1 MRTNP
6 PFVPLRLLAAGAL
19 ALGCA
24 DTVTAGAA
32 RDAPAACFEIFP
44 SVTPESAAVTPPRAH
59 ANPTEFQLATTVGT
73 RAEATVR
80 YYNFCADPDPRLLA
94 VESTGAD
101 GGALDASFSVES
113 LVAVGS
119 RVETGFAP
127 HLRVAFLPRAA
138 GTYRAR
144 VRWRFAHG
152 YYDTLVTATARE

>member
-1 MRTNP
+1 MS
-6 PFVPLRLLAAGAL
+6 
-19 ALGCA
+19 
-24 DTVTAGAA
+24 AGAA

-44 SVTPESAAVTPPRAH
+44 DVIPASAAVTPPRPH
-59 ANPTEFQLATTVGT
+59 ANPMEFQLATAVGT

-80 YYNFCADPDPRLLA
+80 YYNFCADPEPRLLA

-119 RVETGFAP
+119 VVVMGHAP
-127 HLRVAFLPRAA
+127 HLRVAFQPRAA